1 MSDDEAMIAE
11 YLSRG
16 GKVTRCAPGPSDNI
30 VYRSGP
36 RFRRQ
41 AKPAQGGETQAK
53 PAQASEAASG
63 APSEG

>member
-16 GKVTRCAPGPSDNI
+16 GKVTKCAPGPSDNI

-41 AKPAQGGETQAK
+41 AKPVPQGSEVSAS
-53 PAQASEAASG
+53 PAQAAS
-63 APSEG
+63 PPEG

>member
-1 MSDDEAMIAE
+1 MSDEQAMIAE

-16 GKVTRCAPGPSDNI
+16 GRVTKCDPGPSENV

-41 AKPAQGGETQAK
+41 PKAAPAET
-53 PAQASEAASG
+53 PATEAP